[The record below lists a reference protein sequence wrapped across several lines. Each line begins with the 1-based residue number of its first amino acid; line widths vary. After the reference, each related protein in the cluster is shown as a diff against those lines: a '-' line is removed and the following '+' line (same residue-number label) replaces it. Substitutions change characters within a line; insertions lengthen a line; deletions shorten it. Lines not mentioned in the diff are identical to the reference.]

1 MKARELIR
9 RSETRNNYNTL
20 AWVLLFAISIAILA
34 LMDALRWAWIPAVIC
49 IPCWLVTMWFL
60 HPKCPFC
67 DNISFSV
74 AHGAIGKFCENC
86 GESLDREI
94 APKK

>member
-9 RSETRNNYNTL
+9 RRETRNNYNIL
-20 AWVLLFAISIAILA
+20 AWVLLFATSITILA
-34 LMDALRWAWIPAVIC
+34 FTDALRWTWIPAAIC
-49 IPCWLVTMWFL
+49 IPCWLASQWFL

-67 DNISFSV
+67 NHIPFSM
-74 AHGAIGKFCENC
+74 AHGIIGKFCENC

-94 APKK
+94 PPKK